1 MRPHS
6 CAAPAPALLSGSGRV
21 VPAHARRLAGRLSA
35 LLTQDVAIV
44 ERLND
49 AQRRLM
55 NANERLWSGL
65 APDAFGLLYDS
76 ADAATIGTSE
86 VAALTRDD
94 RPDSNA
100 MLAALQNVHWRV
112 HRARSSTTRTPA
124 RSDAGSRSRW
134 ASSPGS
140 SQTRSA
146 RPAGAHWRAQEAN
159 VHKLARVAA

>member
-21 VPAHARRLAGRLSA
+21 VPAHARGLAGKLSA
-35 LLTQDVAIV
+35 LLTQDVAII

-49 AQRRLM
+49 AERRLM

-65 APDAFGLLYDS
+65 APDAFGLVYDS

-86 VAALTRDD
+86 VAALTRDE

-112 HRARSSTTRTPA
+112 HRAFLDYQ
-124 RSDAGSRSRW
+124 DACEQRRRLAIEVGELSRQLTDALRAAGW
-134 ASSPGS
+134 
-140 SQTRSA
+140 SA
-146 RPAGAHWRAQEAN
+146 LEAHEAN
-159 VHKLARVAA
+159 VHELARVAA

>member
-21 VPAHARRLAGRLSA
+21 VPAGARELAGRLSA

-44 ERLND
+44 ERLNH
-49 AQRRLM
+49 AQRRLT

-65 APDAFGLLYDS
+65 AP
-76 ADAATIGTSE
+76 GTSE
-86 VAALTRDD
+86 VAALMHDD

-112 HRARSSTTRTPA
+112 HRAFIDYQ
-124 RSDAGSRSRW
+124 DACEQRRRLAIEVGEL
-134 ASSPGS
+134 
-140 SQTRSA
+140 SQQLTDALGAAGWSA
-146 RPAGAHWRAQEAN
+146 QQAQEAN
-159 VHKLARVAA
+159 VHELARVAA